1 MFLLLS
7 YGVLK
12 WTFVSGASI
21 GTQYPPIATILH
33 NFNAASNLVY
43 ITNQQ
48 PKTNNLQKLIY
59 SKVRCAPQNYTQ
71 HIMH

>member
-12 WTFVSGASI
+12 WTFVSDASI

-33 NFNAASNLVY
+33 SFNAASNLVY

-48 PKTNNLQKLIY
+48 PKTK
-59 SKVRCAPQNYTQ
+59 S
-71 HIMH
+71 